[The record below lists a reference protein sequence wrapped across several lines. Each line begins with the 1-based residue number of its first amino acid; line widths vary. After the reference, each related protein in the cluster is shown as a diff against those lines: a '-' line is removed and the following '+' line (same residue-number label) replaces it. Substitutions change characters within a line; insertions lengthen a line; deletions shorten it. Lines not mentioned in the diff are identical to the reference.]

1 VKTSSD
7 FSYEPCAQRFVL
19 DLASRFPTI
28 PAVTNT
34 VDTDRTLTFSELA
47 EVVLNAASGLE
58 KCVRGGVVVVQG
70 PPDETMVVDLLALLC
85 AGAIIRPVSPS
96 VRCEE
101 LSDLARECGAV
112 AIRVPVPSILRDAA
126 VPVIGPVEWVRGE
139 GRPSSQSSNDVAFHF
154 GTSGTSGL
162 PKTAVLT
169 HRAVFTSTRTVSRN
183 LLTIL
188 GMEQGDRVVPI
199 LPVHH
204 VLGSIVS
211 LLIVLE
217 HAMTLCCSRSA
228 NNLPRL
234 LQHYQPELLI
244 GVPMIVEGLWK
255 LSRSAR
261 MRDSGADLST
271 LLGGRIR
278 YVICGA
284 APLPRAVVSNYAQA
298 GVQLLNG
305 YGMTECGGVVSCQV
319 PTNDDPRGSVGI
331 PAAPEIEVRT
341 VNGELQVRGDIL
353 MSGYLIDGG
362 LDRSAVSSGW
372 LSTGDLAELDEQGR
386 IMLTGRSKNIIL
398 GPDGNNISPEE
409 LELSLRESMI
419 IEDVVVTSEPLGP
432 GGAEVLAATC
442 VSPAEGSAGHVPGL
456 MTVGEVPQVV
466 LETIADFNERSEAH
480 KRIRAVRMAPDDVP
494 RSELGKI
501 IRRRL
506 VWDLPAMS
514 TDESTTCTEEPS

>member
-1 VKTSSD
+1 M
-7 FSYEPCAQRFVL
+7 L

-47 EVVLNAASGLE
+47 EVVLHAASGLE

-362 LDRSAVSSGW
+362 LDRSAVSS
-372 LSTGDLAELDEQGR
+372 
-386 IMLTGRSKNIIL
+386 
-398 GPDGNNISPEE
+398 PDGCPPEISQNWMSRGASCSPAIQEHHPWPRWNNISPEE
-409 LELSLRESMI
+409 LELALRESMI

>member
-1 VKTSSD
+1 
-7 FSYEPCAQRFVL
+7 
-19 DLASRFPTI
+19 
-28 PAVTNT
+28 
-34 VDTDRTLTFSELA
+34 
-47 EVVLNAASGLE
+47 
-58 KCVRGGVVVVQG
+58 
-70 PPDETMVVDLLALLC
+70 
-85 AGAIIRPVSPS
+85 
-96 VRCEE
+96 
-101 LSDLARECGAV
+101 
-112 AIRVPVPSILRDAA
+112 
-126 VPVIGPVEWVRGE
+126 
-139 GRPSSQSSNDVAFHF
+139 
-154 GTSGTSGL
+154 
-162 PKTAVLT
+162 
-169 HRAVFTSTRTVSRN
+169 
-183 LLTIL
+183 
-188 GMEQGDRVVPI
+188 
-199 LPVHH
+199 
-204 VLGSIVS
+204 
-211 LLIVLE
+211 
-217 HAMTLCCSRSA
+217 
-228 NNLPRL
+228 
-234 LQHYQPELLI
+234 
-244 GVPMIVEGLWK
+244 MIVEGLWK

-409 LELSLRESMI
+409 LELALRESMI